1 LPQLVALFVTSF
13 LVGFSGAAMPGP
25 LTVTNLQQTARRGV
39 IAAPLVWLG
48 HTFAEVVITIAL
60 LLGLG
65 PLLAQPPLTIAV
77 ALAGAAVLGW
87 MGVGMVRQAHSVASV
102 VASASS
108 PGGLSPLGAG
118 VAATAS
124 NPYWFLWWATAGAGY
139 LTLARPLGW
148 PGVAAFF
155 LGHIFSDLV
164 WLSALSVTLAR
175 GRNLMSPG
183 SYRLLL
189 TTLGAFLCALAGG
202 SFIWALRLLAA

>member
-1 LPQLVALFVTSF
+1 MAQLVALFVTSF

-25 LTVTNLQQTARRGV
+25 LTVTNLQAAARRGV
-39 IAAPLVWLG
+39 VAAPLVWLG
-48 HTFAEVVITIAL
+48 HTSAEVLITTAL

-65 PLLAQPPLTIAV
+65 PLLAQPAATITI

-87 MGVGMVRQAHSVASV
+87 MGLGMLRQAKPVASM
-102 VASASS
+102 VAPASS
-108 PGGLSPLGAG
+108 ADGLSPLGAG
-118 VAATAS
+118 IAATAS

-155 LGHIFSDLV
+155 LGHILSDLV
-164 WLSALSVTLAR
+164 WLLALSVALTR
-175 GRNLMSPG
+175 GRRLMSEG

-189 TTLGAFLCALAGG
+189 TALGAFLCALAGG